1 MEGVQSGENI
11 KLFYFTVLLRDVL
24 YFQKF
29 SISNKSNSCTLITE
43 DKKISRFFWQC
54 MFFFSKSV
62 VVICFL
68 LLSVSIVPE
77 VLFQQNARKDGEKAK
92 FFDSGNSIVGK

>member
-1 MEGVQSGENI
+1 MEGAQSGENM
-11 KLFYFTVLLRDVL
+11 KLFYFIVLLRDVL

-43 DKKISRFFWQC
+43 DKKFPVFFGSVC
-54 MFFFSKSV
+54 FFSTSV

-77 VLFQQNARKDGEKAK
+77 VLFQQNARKDSEKAK
-92 FFDSGNSIVGK
+92 FFDSGNSVVGK

>member
-1 MEGVQSGENI
+1 MEGAQSGENI

-43 DKKISRFFWQC
+43 DKKFPVSFGSVC
-54 MFFFSKSV
+54 FFSTSV

-77 VLFQQNARKDGEKAK
+77 VLFQQNARKDSEKAK
-92 FFDSGNSIVGK
+92 YFDSGNSMVGK

>member
-1 MEGVQSGENI
+1 MEGAQSGENI
-11 KLFYFTVLLRDVL
+11 KLFYFIVLLRDVL

-29 SISNKSNSCTLITE
+29 SISNKSHSCTLITE
-43 DKKISRFFWQC
+43 DKKFPVSFGSVC
-54 MFFFSKSV
+54 VFFSTSV

-77 VLFQQNARKDGEKAK
+77 VLFQQNARKDSEKAK
-92 FFDSGNSIVGK
+92 FLTAGIAL